1 MNCFFSCYVRK
12 CDDAYKPFFHMV
24 SYTEEEEEE
33 AFEEAPFSLSSAASF
48 PDRKSLANIF
58 FKPLGPFGSGL
69 PFKCV

>member
-1 MNCFFSCYVRK
+1 MLPMCANVMMRIS
-12 CDDAYKPFFHMV
+12 AFFHMV